1 MKAKNQELLEKQ
13 TQTLLKP
20 DDLEK
25 DSGQLKIFGKRK

>member
-13 TQTLLKP
+13 TPTLLKL

-25 DSGQLKIFGKRK
+25 ASGQLKIFGRRT